1 MATTNTP
8 KTVYGLIG
16 YPLTHSFSID
26 YFNHKFHAEDINAE
40 YINFEIEDIGD
51 LMEIIAEQP
60 QLNGLNVTS
69 PYKEQVLPYM
79 SKLDESAQV
88 VGAVNVIKFVKDP
101 KDGHLE
107 LHGYNSDV
115 MGFYRSIESLL
126 NENRKKAMVLGTG
139 GASKAVAHAL
149 KQLGVEVTLVS
160 RQKTAQTV
168 VYEEITKAMVHAHK
182 IIINATPL
190 GKFPD
195 VDKCPDFPYKFLT
208 RDHLCY
214 DLIYNPE
221 ETLFMK
227 NARKM
232 GAEVK
237 NGLEM
242 LLLQAFESY
251 SIWTR

>member
-1 MATTNTP
+1 MPIFKDP

-60 QLNGLNVTS
+60 HLNGLNVTS

-79 SKLDESAQV
+79 TRLDETAQV
-88 VGAVNVIKFVKDP
+88 VGAVNVIKFVRNEKDN
-101 KDGHLE
+101 HLE

-115 MGFYRSIESLL
+115 MGFLRSMEPLL
-126 NENRKKAMVLGTG
+126 NENRNRAMILGTG
-139 GASKAVAHAL
+139 GASKAVTHAF
-149 KQLGVEVTLVS
+149 KQLGVEVTIIS
-160 RQKTAQTV
+160 RHKSAETV
-168 VYEEITKAMVHAHK
+168 VYEEITKAMVNAHK

-190 GKFPD
+190 GKYPD
-195 VDKCPDFPYKFLT
+195 VDKCPDFPYRFLT
-208 RDHLCY
+208 KEPLCY
-214 DLIYNPE
+214 DLVYNPE

-227 NARKM
+227 KSKQA

-251 SIWTR
+251 SIWTK

>member
-1 MATTNTP
+1 MAIYTEP
-8 KTVYGLIG
+8 KTIYGLIG
-16 YPLTHSFSID
+16 YPLRHSFSID

-40 YINFEIEDIGD
+40 YVNFEIEDIGD
-51 LMEIIAEQP
+51 LMEIIAEEP
-60 QLNGLNVTS
+60 RLNGLNVTS

-79 SKLDESAQV
+79 NHLDESAEV
-88 VGAVNVIKFVKDP
+88 VGAVNVIKFVRQDK
-101 KDGHLE
+101 GLE

-115 MGFYRSIESLL
+115 MGFLRSVQPLI
-126 NENRKKAMVLGTG
+126 NEERKQAMILGTG
-139 GASKAVAHAL
+139 GAAKAVAHAL
-149 KQLGVEVTLVS
+149 RQLGVEVSFVS
-160 RQKTAQTV
+160 RQKTAHTI
-168 VYEEITKAMVHAHK
+168 VYEEITKNMVHANK
-182 IIINATPL
+182 LIINATPL

-208 RDHLCY
+208 KEHLCY
-214 DLIYNPE
+214 DLVYNPD

-227 NARKM
+227 KSLQA
-232 GAEVK
+232 GAQVK

>member
-1 MATTNTP
+1 MAIYTEP
-8 KTVYGLIG
+8 KTIYGLIG
-16 YPLTHSFSID
+16 YPLRHSFSID

-40 YINFEIEDIGD
+40 YVNFEIEDIGD
-51 LMEIIAEQP
+51 LMEIIAEEP
-60 QLNGLNVTS
+60 RLNGLNVTS

-79 SKLDESAQV
+79 NHLDESAEV
-88 VGAVNVIKFVKDP
+88 VGAVNVIKFVRQDK
-101 KDGHLE
+101 GLE

-115 MGFYRSIESLL
+115 MGFLRSVQPLI
-126 NENRKKAMVLGTG
+126 NEERKQAMILGTG
-139 GASKAVAHAL
+139 GAAKAVAHAL
-149 KQLGVEVTLVS
+149 RQLGVEVSFVS
-160 RQKTAQTV
+160 RQKTAHTV
-168 VYEEITKAMVHAHK
+168 VYEEITKNMVHANK
-182 IIINATPL
+182 LIINATPL

-208 RDHLCY
+208 KEHLCY
-214 DLIYNPE
+214 DLVYNPD

-227 NARKM
+227 KSLQA
-232 GAEVK
+232 GAQVK

>member
-1 MATTNTP
+1 MAIYTEP
-8 KTVYGLIG
+8 KTIG
-16 YPLTHSFSID
+16 YPLRHSFSID

-40 YINFEIEDIGD
+40 YVNFEIEDIGD
-51 LMEIIAEQP
+51 LMEIIAEEP
-60 QLNGLNVTS
+60 RLNGLNVTS

-79 SKLDESAQV
+79 NHLDESAEV
-88 VGAVNVIKFVKDP
+88 VGAVNVIKFVRQDK
-101 KDGHLE
+101 GLE

-115 MGFYRSIESLL
+115 MGFLRSVQPLI
-126 NENRKKAMVLGTG
+126 NEERKQAMILGTG
-139 GASKAVAHAL
+139 GAAKAVAHAL
-149 KQLGVEVTLVS
+149 RQLGVEVSFVS
-160 RQKTAQTV
+160 RQKTAHTV
-168 VYEEITKAMVHAHK
+168 VYEEITKNMVHANK
-182 IIINATPL
+182 LIINATPL

-208 RDHLCY
+208 KEHLCY
-214 DLIYNPE
+214 DLVYNPD

-227 NARKM
+227 KSLQA
-232 GAEVK
+232 GAQVK

>member
-1 MATTNTP
+1 MAIYTEP
-8 KTVYGLIG
+8 KTIYGLIG
-16 YPLTHSFSID
+16 YPLRHSFSID

-40 YINFEIEDIGD
+40 YVNFEIEDIGD
-51 LMEIIAEQP
+51 LMEIIAEEP
-60 QLNGLNVTS
+60 RLNGLNVTS

-79 SKLDESAQV
+79 NHLDESAEV
-88 VGAVNVIKFVKDP
+88 VGAVNVIKFVRQDK
-101 KDGHLE
+101 GLE

-115 MGFYRSIESLL
+115 MGFLRSVQPLI
-126 NENRKKAMVLGTG
+126 NEERKQAMILGTG
-139 GASKAVAHAL
+139 GAAKAVAHAL
-149 KQLGVEVTLVS
+149 RQLGVEVSFVS
-160 RQKTAQTV
+160 RQKTAHTL
-168 VYEEITKAMVHAHK
+168 VYEEITKNMVHANK
-182 IIINATPL
+182 LIINATPL

-208 RDHLCY
+208 KEHLCY
-214 DLIYNPE
+214 DLVYNPD

-227 NARKM
+227 KSLQA
-232 GAEVK
+232 GAQVK

>member
-1 MATTNTP
+1 MAIYTEP
-8 KTVYGLIG
+8 KTIYGLIG
-16 YPLTHSFSID
+16 YPLRHSFSID

-40 YINFEIEDIGD
+40 YVNFEIEDIGD
-51 LMEIIAEQP
+51 LMEIIAEEP
-60 QLNGLNVTS
+60 RLNGLNVTS

-79 SKLDESAQV
+79 NHLDESAEV
-88 VGAVNVIKFVKDP
+88 VGAVNVIKFVRQDK
-101 KDGHLE
+101 GLE

-115 MGFYRSIESLL
+115 MGFLRSVLPLI
-126 NENRKKAMVLGTG
+126 NEERKQAMILGTG
-139 GASKAVAHAL
+139 GAAKAVAHAL
-149 KQLGVEVTLVS
+149 RQLGVEVSFVS
-160 RQKTAQTV
+160 RQKTAHTL
-168 VYEEITKAMVHAHK
+168 VYEEITKNMVHANK
-182 IIINATPL
+182 LIINATPL

-208 RDHLCY
+208 KEHLCY
-214 DLIYNPE
+214 DLVYNPD

-227 NARKM
+227 KSLQA
-232 GAEVK
+232 GAQVK

>member
-1 MATTNTP
+1 MAIYTEP
-8 KTVYGLIG
+8 KTIYGLIG
-16 YPLTHSFSID
+16 YPLRHSFSID

-40 YINFEIEDIGD
+40 YVNFEIEDIGD
-51 LMEIIAEQP
+51 LMEIIAEEP
-60 QLNGLNVTS
+60 RLNGLNVTS

-79 SKLDESAQV
+79 NHLDESAEV
-88 VGAVNVIKFVKDP
+88 VGAVNVIKFVRQDK
-101 KDGHLE
+101 GLE

-115 MGFYRSIESLL
+115 MGFLRSVQPLI
-126 NENRKKAMVLGTG
+126 NEERKQAMILGTG
-139 GASKAVAHAL
+139 GAAKAVAHAL
-149 KQLGVEVTLVS
+149 RQLGVEVSFVS
-160 RQKTAQTV
+160 RQKTAHTV
-168 VYEEITKAMVHAHK
+168 VYEEITKNMVHTNK
-182 IIINATPL
+182 LIINATPL

-208 RDHLCY
+208 KEHLCY
-214 DLIYNPE
+214 DLVYNPD

-227 NARKM
+227 KSLQA
-232 GAEVK
+232 GAQVK

>member
-1 MATTNTP
+1 MAIYTEP
-8 KTVYGLIG
+8 KTIYGLIG
-16 YPLTHSFSID
+16 YPLRHSFSID

-40 YINFEIEDIGD
+40 YVNFEIEDIGD
-51 LMEIIAEQP
+51 LMEIIAEEP
-60 QLNGLNVTS
+60 RLNGLNVTS

-79 SKLDESAQV
+79 NHLDESAEV
-88 VGAVNVIKFVKDP
+88 VGAVNVIKFVRQDK
-101 KDGHLE
+101 GLE

-115 MGFYRSIESLL
+115 MGFLRSVQPLI
-126 NENRKKAMVLGTG
+126 NEERKQAMILGTG
-139 GASKAVAHAL
+139 GAAKAVAHAL
-149 KQLGVEVTLVS
+149 RQLGVEVSFVS
-160 RQKTAQTV
+160 RQKTAHTI
-168 VYEEITKAMVHAHK
+168 VYEEITKNMVHANK
-182 IIINATPL
+182 FIINATPL

-208 RDHLCY
+208 KEHLCY
-214 DLIYNPE
+214 DLVYNPD

-227 NARKM
+227 KSLQA
-232 GAEVK
+232 GAQVK

>member
-1 MATTNTP
+1 MAIYTEP
-8 KTVYGLIG
+8 KTIYGLIG
-16 YPLTHSFSID
+16 YPLRHSFSID

-40 YINFEIEDIGD
+40 YVNFEIEDIGD
-51 LMEIIAEQP
+51 LMEIIAEEP
-60 QLNGLNVTS
+60 RLNGLNVTS

-79 SKLDESAQV
+79 NHLDESAEV
-88 VGAVNVIKFVKDP
+88 VGAVNVIKFVRQDK
-101 KDGHLE
+101 GLE

-115 MGFYRSIESLL
+115 MGFLRSVQPLI
-126 NENRKKAMVLGTG
+126 NEERNQAMILGTG
-139 GASKAVAHAL
+139 GAAKAVAHAL
-149 KQLGVEVTLVS
+149 RQLGVEVSFVS
-160 RQKTAQTV
+160 RQKTAHTV
-168 VYEEITKAMVHAHK
+168 VYEEITKNMVHANK
-182 IIINATPL
+182 LIINATPL

-208 RDHLCY
+208 KEHLCY
-214 DLIYNPE
+214 DLVYNPD

-227 NARKM
+227 KSLQA
-232 GAEVK
+232 GAQVK